1 MSKAWAGGSTRAWRR
16 IRARRLAMDGRRC
29 QLRIPGCT
37 TIATEVH
44 HTLGKSNSDDI
55 THLVSACHNCNV
67 KVGDPRA
74 VTLRPDDEHSGDVR
88 FFPFD

>member
-44 HTLGKSNSDDI
+44 HTLGKSNGDDI
-55 THLVSACHNCNV
+55 THLVSACVNCNR
-67 KVGDPRA
+67 KAGDPTGRDPKP
-74 VTLRPDDEHSGDVR
+74 RPR
-88 FFPFD
+88 TQW